1 MLLLKAHCESCNKA
15 LSASN
20 AEAKICSFECTFCI
34 KCSDGKLGGLC
45 TNCGGELV
53 IPVGT
58 FVREVSSAHKLN
70 CITNQSLGM
79 LLNRCHC

>member
-34 KCSDGKLGGLC
+34 ECSDGKLGGLC
-45 TNCGGELV
+45 PNCGGELV
-53 IPVGT
+53 NRPTRG
-58 FVREVSSAHKLN
+58 AHLLEKYPA
-70 CITNQSLGM
+70 QS
-79 LLNRCHC
+79 N